1 MIYPYSINYLCVI
14 YNQLLKNTFP
24 ELIQVTLIVYPSK
37 INQRFLGF

>member
-1 MIYPYSINYLCVI
+1 MIYPYPINYLCVI

-24 ELIQVTLIVYPSK
+24 ELIQVTLIVYPAK